1 MALTKLRD
9 FLVPGDGTFISPL
22 PILEDLG
29 ATRAMLTTDDGICQ
43 GYAHTDGRL
52 WCGPLVTRNAGKITA
67 DNAAATAATADAVK
81 TAVAVNNIQAEVTR
95 ILAIA
100 AGSRTTTEKAFLGI
114 AWLVLKQG

>member
-9 FLVPGDGTFISPL
+9 FQVPGDGTFITPL

-43 GYAHTDGRL
+43 GYAHADGRL
-52 WCGPLVTRNAGKITA
+52 WCGPLVTRNGGKITA
-67 DNAAATAATADAVK
+67 DNAAATAATADATK
-81 TAVAVNNIQAEVTR
+81 TNVAMNAVQAEVTR

-100 AGSRTTTEKAFLGI
+100 PGTRTTTEKGFLGL